1 MGSDTDYGVY
11 AGPIGDF
18 TAHVPVVCSTGGAT
32 STSVV
37 PPEGDVYFLVVP
49 NNQYLEGTYGSN
61 SLGTEI
67 TAGPTRCYTGATD
80 RGCTTAP

>member
-1 MGSDTDYGVY
+1 VASDTDYGVY

-37 PPEGDVYFLVVP
+37 PPQGDVYYLVVP
-49 NNQYLEGTYGSN
+49 NNEYLEGVYGSDR
-61 SLGTEI
+61 SGTEI
-67 TAGPTRCYTGATD
+67 SAGPTRCFPRATD
-80 RGCTTAP
+80 MGCPTEP